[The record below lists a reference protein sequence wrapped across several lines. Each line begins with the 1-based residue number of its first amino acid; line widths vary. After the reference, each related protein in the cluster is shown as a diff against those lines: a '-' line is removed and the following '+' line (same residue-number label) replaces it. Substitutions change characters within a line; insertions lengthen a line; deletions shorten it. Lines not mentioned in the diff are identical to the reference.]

1 MSDSLTQKN
10 FDKEVLKSKVPVLV
24 DFWAEWC
31 GPCKMM
37 APVIDELS
45 KKVKGAKVVK
55 VNIEEEDGLASK
67 YNVMS
72 IPTFLFFK
80 NGKIVDQMV
89 GVVDKEKLS
98 KSLEKLIN

>member
-1 MSDSLTQKN
+1 MSDSLNQKN

-55 VNIEEEDGLASK
+55 VNIEEEEGLASK